1 MDNSQIAK
9 IVNTSHPYKQTPAYV
24 SIQRTIYYGDV
35 VSIEDETDGGR
46 IKVRIP
52 DLDNK
57 TSDANLPWSYPL
69 LPKYFHVYPQV
80 GEKVRVFLE
89 DINFPERSRYWLG
102 SVISQPQKIGYD
114 GKLTALSTTNLA
126 ITNPETAPSKLPD
139 ADGVYPLK
147 TDVAIVGKV
156 NTDIILR
163 LNEVHI
169 RAGKH
174 ENDNVLK
181 LNAKN
186 PAEINLNFEPKSD
199 TANEYYS
206 NTVIASDK
214 IAIISHSGNPQFKA
228 ARVTP
233 DDRAR
238 MFDEGHPVV
247 RGDVLVEALNIIRNA
262 LITHIHGYS
271 AVPTEKTEII
281 TKLEKLEFEPMLQ
294 RNIVIN

>member
-1 MDNSQIAK
+1 
-9 IVNTSHPYKQTPAYV
+9 
-24 SIQRTIYYGDV
+24 
-35 VSIEDETDGGR
+35 
-46 IKVRIP
+46 
-52 DLDNK
+52 
-57 TSDANLPWSYPL
+57 
-69 LPKYFHVYPQV
+69 
-80 GEKVRVFLE
+80 
-89 DINFPERSRYWLG
+89 
-102 SVISQPQKIGYD
+102 
-114 GKLTALSTTNLA
+114 
-126 ITNPETAPSKLPD
+126 
-139 ADGVYPLK
+139 
-147 TDVAIVGKV
+147 VAIVGKV

>member
-1 MDNSQIAK
+1 LL
-9 IVNTSHPYKQTPAYV
+9 NTSHPYKQTPAYV

-147 TDVAIVGKV
+147 
-156 NTDIILR
+156 
-163 LNEVHI
+163 
-169 RAGKH
+169 
-174 ENDNVLK
+174 
-181 LNAKN
+181 
-186 PAEINLNFEPKSD
+186 
-199 TANEYYS
+199 
-206 NTVIASDK
+206 
-214 IAIISHSGNPQFKA
+214 
-228 ARVTP
+228 
-233 DDRAR
+233 
-238 MFDEGHPVV
+238 
-247 RGDVLVEALNIIRNA
+247 
-262 LITHIHGYS
+262 
-271 AVPTEKTEII
+271 
-281 TKLEKLEFEPMLQ
+281 PMWQLS
-294 RNIVIN
+294 VK